1 MSDLIGTIRREEH
14 EGGFSIWAKVAQA
27 QVHAFNPVRTVVAA
41 EWLCVYST
49 AEGNCGER
57 LHRMFVE
64 RDANPVVGFVPGTP
78 AAEQAVTT

>member
-1 MSDLIGTIRREEH
+1 MSDLVGTIRREDH

-27 QVHAFNPVRTVVAA
+27 QVIMPSSRVVAAA

-57 LHRMFVE
+57 LHRYIVE
-64 RDANPVVGFVPGTP
+64 RDSNPVVGMIPGTP
-78 AAEQAVTT
+78 AAEQVGAR

>member
-27 QVHAFNPVRTVVAA
+27 QVILPGNRTVVAA
-41 EWLCVYST
+41 EWLCVHST

-57 LHRMFVE
+57 IHRYMAE
-64 RDANPVVGFVPGTP
+64 RVDNPIVGFIPGTP
-78 AAEQAVTT
+78 AAEKAVSR

>member
-27 QVHAFNPVRTVVAA
+27 QVIMPNQRVVAAA
-41 EWLCVYST
+41 EWLCVFST

-57 LHRMFVE
+57 LHRYIVE
-64 RDANPVVGFVPGTP
+64 RPDNPVVGFIPGTP
-78 AAEQAVTT
+78 AAEQAVA

>member
-27 QVHAFNPVRTVVAA
+27 QVILPGNRTVVAA
-41 EWLCVYST
+41 EWLCVHST

-57 LHRMFVE
+57 LHHTLVE
-64 RDANPVVGFVPGTP
+64 KLDNPIVGAIPGTP
-78 AAEQAVTT
+78 ADRSVKA

>member
-27 QVHAFNPVRTVVAA
+27 QVILPGNRTVVAA
-41 EWLCVYST
+41 EWLCVHST

-57 LHRMFVE
+57 IHRYMAE
-64 RDANPVVGFVPGTP
+64 RDDNPIVGFIPGTP
-78 AAEQAVTT
+78 AAEKAVSR

>member
-1 MSDLIGTIRREEH
+1 MTDPIGTVRREEH

-27 QVHAFNPVRTVVAA
+27 QVIMPNSQIVMAA

-57 LHRMFVE
+57 LNRFLVE
-64 RDANPVVGFVPGTP
+64 RASNPVVGFIPGTP
-78 AAEQAVTT
+78 AAEQVVPR

>member
-27 QVHAFNPVRTVVAA
+27 QVHAYNPVRTIVAA

-57 LHRMFVE
+57 LNYRFVE
-64 RDANPVVGFVPGTP
+64 RDSIPVVGVIPGTP
-78 AAEQAVTT
+78 AAKRGAA

>member
-27 QVHAFNPVRTVVAA
+27 QIIMPNQKVVAAA

-49 AEGNCGER
+49 AAGNCGER
-57 LHRMFVE
+57 LHRFLVE
-64 RDANPVVGFVPGTP
+64 RESNPVVGCVPGTP
-78 AAEQAVTT
+78 AADKVVAR